1 MIKGTFSLL
10 AAGLLLVACDST
22 SAPRPP
28 VSYAPEVTLNSD
40 PVTDPQRVDLRAT
53 VTARDAVERVA
64 FYRDGKLLGE
74 DREAPYTWTDRIE
87 DGVTYT
93 YQAYAYDVAGRRGV
107 SDYYDVRQ
115 SPALES
121 VSGQL
126 YDFTSLTAPAEVK
139 PWSGGAGTA
148 ELLAGG
154 QSVQKAPLA
163 ADGTFTFDL
172 KQKAPQSGWLPATPQ
187 SLLTLPGLSGC
198 QGTASSS
205 DPAARLV
212 LGQVKV
218 SAGKSGDAAPLKVLP
233 PTQAG
238 NAQLNYF
245 SLGTLVYA
253 DRAVSL
259 TGRLTCPA
267 GQSRTVVDFQLPL
280 QKGWNKVTQQIT
292 KPSGAALPSQ
302 ISFAS
307 NFPQPEQWV
316 LVPQLP

>member
-93 YQAYAYDVAGRRGV
+93 YQAYAYDVAGRRGE
-107 SDYYDVRQ
+107 SNFYDVTQR
-115 SPALES
+115 PNLES

-163 ADGTFTFDL
+163 ADGTFALDL
-172 KQKAPQSGWLPATPQ
+172 KQAPQSGWLPASPQ
-187 SLLTLPGLSGC
+187 SLVTLLGLSGC
-198 QGTASSS
+198 QGEARGS

-212 LGQVKV
+212 PAQVRV
-218 SAGKSGDAAPLKVLP
+218 TAGKSGQAVPFKVLP

-259 TGRLTCPA
+259 TGRLTCSA
-267 GQSRTVVDFQLPL
+267 GQSRTVVNFQLPL

-292 KPSGAALPSQ
+292 QPSGAALPSQ

>member
-28 VSYAPEVTLNSD
+28 VSYAPEVTLSSD

-139 PWSGGAGTA
+139 PWSGGAGKMD
-148 ELLAGG
+148 LVAGG
-154 QSVQKAPLA
+154 QTVQKAPLA
-163 ADGTFTFDL
+163 ADGTFALDL
-172 KQKAPQSGWLPATPQ
+172 KQAPQSGWLPASPQ
-187 SLLTLPGLSGC
+187 SLVTLLGLSGC
-198 QGTASSS
+198 QGEARGS

-212 LGQVKV
+212 PAQVRV
-218 SAGKSGDAAPLKVLP
+218 TAGKSGQAVPFKVLP

>member
-1 MIKGTFSLL
+1 MFKGTFSLL

-28 VSYAPEVTLNSD
+28 VSYAPEVQLSSD
-40 PVTDPQRVDLRAT
+40 PPGSDTTRLDLRAT
-53 VTARDAVERVA
+53 VTSRDAVERVA
-64 FYRDGKLLGE
+64 FYRDGKLLAE

-126 YDFTSLTAPAEVK
+126 YDSTSLTAPAEVK

-163 ADGTFTFDL
+163 ADGTFALNL
-172 KQKAPQSGWLPATPQ
+172 KQAPQSGWLPATPQ
-187 SLLTLPGLSGC
+187 SLVAQAGFPGC

-205 DPAARLV
+205 DSAARLV

-218 SAGKSGDAAPLKVLP
+218 SAGRSGDAAPLKVLP

-238 NAQLNYF
+238 SAQLNYF
-245 SLGTLVYA
+245 SLGSLVYA
-253 DRAVSL
+253 DRTVSL

-267 GQSRTVVDFQLPL
+267 GQSSTAVDFQLPL
-280 QKGWNKVTQQIT
+280 RRGWNKVTQQVT
-292 KPSGAALPSQ
+292 QRSGAALPSQ
-302 ISFAS
+302 ISFATG
-307 NFPQPEQWV
+307 FPQPEQWA
-316 LVPQLP
+316 LLPQRP